1 MMPLAPQRL
10 IEVLASRQHWERKGR
25 RMTQQPAILAILP
38 DEKFTG
44 LLEDLKASGATVL
57 HVFSCAVAQRIL
69 ASQVPICLIVTVPRL
84 ADGSWRSLLTTALSR
99 GSNPQVMVVAEEM
112 DGGWTDLL
120 DMGVWHVWT
129 PAVGR
134 ENFMTACN
142 SAIETW
148 LSLRRIPSRC
158 WGRTSE
164 REQLTRGL

>member
-1 MMPLAPQRL
+1 
-10 IEVLASRQHWERKGR
+10 
-25 RMTQQPAILAILP
+25 MTQPAILAILP

-44 LLEDLKASGATVL
+44 LVEDLKASGATVL

-69 ASQVPICLIVTVPRL
+69 AAQVPICLIVTVPRL
-84 ADGSWRSLLTTALSR
+84 ADGSWRSLLTTALSH
-99 GSNPQVMVVAEEM
+99 GSNPQIMVVAEEM

-142 SAIETW
+142 SATETW
-148 LSLRRIPSRC
+148 LSLRRNRAPIGSALVNE
-158 WGRTSE
+158 SS
-164 REQLTRGL
+164 

>member
-1 MMPLAPQRL
+1 
-10 IEVLASRQHWERKGR
+10 
-25 RMTQQPAILAILP
+25 MTQQPAILAVLP
-38 DEKFTG
+38 DERFTG
-44 LLEDLKASGATVL
+44 LVEDLKASGATVL

-69 ASQVPICLIVTVPRL
+69 AAQVPICLIVTVPRL
-84 ADGSWRSLLTTALSR
+84 ADGSWRSLLTTALSH

-112 DGGWTDLL
+112 DGSSDFL

-129 PAVGR
+129 PALGR
-134 ENFMTACN
+134 EGFVTACN

-164 REQLTRGL
+164 REQLTPGL